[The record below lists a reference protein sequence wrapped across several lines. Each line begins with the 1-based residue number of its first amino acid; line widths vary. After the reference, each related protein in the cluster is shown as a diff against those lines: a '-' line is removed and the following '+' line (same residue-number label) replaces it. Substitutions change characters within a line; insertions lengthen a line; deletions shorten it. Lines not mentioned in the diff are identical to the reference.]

1 MNEYEVIFESLQN
14 QLDQGLI
21 TYELAEEVNDLAYD
35 KYVVESDSND
45 PNHKYIDELVKS
57 KNTNHTYSKKVRRLV
72 KDKKYNQA
80 IAVLKKEQKELDDIR
95 KTIKKIDCDVFDSYM
110 GTLVALII
118 DCLKYVAL
126 SVAFSIGV
134 DVINKH
140 TGKILSDKATINVG
154 SSIAKGKVIGD
165 EITDVVLMA
174 DRIYKKKNKG
184 KKITPADFNLFKN
197 RVISSINIMTNKID
211 KKIKELEKAK

>member
-1 MNEYEVIFESLQN
+1 MFFGWFFQKECKIFIFVQ
-14 QLDQGLI
+14 
-21 TYELAEEVNDLAYD
+21 
-35 KYVVESDSND
+35 K
-45 PNHKYIDELVKS
+45 KKLVF
-57 KNTNHTYSKKVRRLV
+57 NN
-72 KDKKYNQA
+72 DKK
-80 IAVLKKEQKELDDIR
+80 D
-95 KTIKKIDCDVFDSYM
+95 
-110 GTLVALII
+110 
-118 DCLKYVAL
+118 
-126 SVAFSIGV
+126 GV